1 MKNFTKLILGTI
13 MITAAACSGSGSKSA
28 SDTDT
33 TKSAMSNSTDAA
45 IDSNKKELAL
55 KDSTELK
62 DDAKFVVTAAN
73 GGMLEVT
80 LGKLAQQKASSAAVK
95 EFGMMMVT
103 DHSKAN
109 DELKALAG
117 SKVITIPA
125 ILSNDKQKDVEDM
138 SKLSGAEFDQKYI
151 DYMVKDHK
159 EDIDEFKKE
168 ASDGKDAEIKAF
180 ASKHVPILQHHL
192 EAAEKA
198 QATVKK

>member
-1 MKNFTKLILGTI
+1 
-13 MITAAACSGSGSKSA
+13 MITAAACSGSGDKSA

-33 TKSAMSNSTDAA
+33 TKSGLSNSTDAA

-125 ILSNDKQKDVEDM
+125 ILSNDKQKDVDDM
-138 SKLSGAEFDQKYI
+138 SKLSGTEFDQKYI

-168 ASDGKDAEIKAF
+168 ATDGKDAEIKAF
-180 ASKHVPILQHHL
+180 ACKHVPILQHHL